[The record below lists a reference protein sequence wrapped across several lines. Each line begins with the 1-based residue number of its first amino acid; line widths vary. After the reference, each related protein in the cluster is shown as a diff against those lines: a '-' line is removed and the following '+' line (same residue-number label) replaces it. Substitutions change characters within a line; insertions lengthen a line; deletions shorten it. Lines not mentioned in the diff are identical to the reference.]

1 MYNSII
7 VRYLVKLWDFFSGYY
22 EKSFVKKATDAKLG
36 FLRYIFK
43 GSVVKD
49 VFTSDKSL
57 IDFSFFYK
65 IYSWLVDIIN
75 KILKIINLS
84 FKRLEV
90 SSIFFSLISGF
101 NKSFNK
107 VIDKTNIKEILLDSI
122 IFKFIISLFSADEV
136 GDQWW

>member
-22 EKSFVKKATDAKLG
+22 EKSFVKKAADAKLG

-57 IDFSFFYK
+57 IDLSFFYK

-75 KILKIINLS
+75 KILKIFNS
-84 FKRLEV
+84 CFKRLEV
-90 SSIFFSLISGF
+90 NSIFFSLIRGF

-107 VIDKTNIKEILLDSI
+107 VIDKTNIKKILLNSI
-122 IFKFIISLFSADEV
+122 IFKFIICLFSADEV